1 MDIIEF
7 GHSVEGNFNGFYI
20 QPKLMKLSFINSH
33 GDINDFIK
41 KVEIVMRL
49 NKVLLE
55 NEPEKSKAEV

>member
-1 MDIIEF
+1 
-7 GHSVEGNFNGFYI
+7 
-20 QPKLMKLSFINSH
+20 MKLSFINSH

-41 KVEIVMRL
+41 KVEIIMRL